1 MQSRTPKNNV
11 LNFLNIDRF
20 MRYMIIVNFD
30 KMKNVEKQWQD
41 YSVHIIDTEYPF
53 FPSTTF
59 LPKAKK

>member
-1 MQSRTPKNNV
+1 
-11 LNFLNIDRF
+11 

-30 KMKNVEKQWQD
+30 KMTNVEKQWQD